1 MREDMEKL
9 SEELETTRVLA
20 YKLNLANKLLSCIM
34 SIGSKD
40 ALRIDH
46 ETLGEEIDNSD
57 LLELAHALL
66 GLSDEITDVLWIEL
80 SEILAEVGK
89 LGYGLS
95 ITCTLD
101 KHELMTTVVTV
112 GEAEV
117 SLPGVPNTDIQAFV
131 QSVSEEVMRNGAIT
145 ESFMLGRLMRGA

>member
-1 MREDMEKL
+1 MKERLEKV

-20 YKLNLANKLLSCIM
+20 YKLNLATKLLSCIM

-46 ETLGEEIDNSD
+46 ETLGEEVGDPT
-57 LLELAHALL
+57 LLELAHVLL
-66 GLSDEITDVLWIEL
+66 GLSDEITDVLWVEL
-80 SEILAEVGK
+80 SEILEEVGRQ
-89 LGYGLS
+89 GYGLS

-101 KHELMTTVVTV
+101 RHELMTTVVTV

-131 QSVSEEVMRNGAIT
+131 QSVSEEVMRNGEIT